1 MTTKKVLL
9 NSFDKVKTFINL
21 VASCKGD
28 LDLATGRY
36 NVDAKSIMGIFSLDI
51 SAPLTL
57 TIHDDSDVPMLE
69 ERLKDYLVD

>member
-9 NSFDKVKTFINL
+9 NSIDKVKAFIDL
-21 VASCKGD
+21 VTSCKGD

-51 SAPLTL
+51 SSPLTL
-57 TIHDDSDVPMLE
+57 TIHDDEDVPMLE
-69 ERLKDYLVD
+69 EKLKEYIID